1 MNSSCEKLRAQL
13 DAYLSGELSGDAREE
28 VEGHLR
34 DCAACAAEFEAAG
47 RLRTG
52 VQAAVGA
59 TPVPSGLEAKVRG
72 ALRTQAARPRTGLY
86 AVAAAALVIVCVF
99 LINML
104 RTSRDPMNAIL
115 AKTHGQLAAVLKV
128 GLRDHLQCAVF
139 RKYSKQAEP
148 SAQMA
153 ADLGPEFAGLI
164 PLIQAKLPADFR
176 LIQAHH
182 CEAGDRQYTHFIV
195 AGGDK
200 VVSVILTRAQP
211 GEAVIGIHQEGVDRF
226 QVVGFESQG
235 QLAYVISD
243 LDAQHSL
250 VLAANL
256 APTVRQYLSE
266 HAGWQSPG

>member
-1 MNSSCEKLRAQL
+1 
-13 DAYLSGELSGDAREE
+13 
-28 VEGHLR
+28 
-34 DCAACAAEFEAAG
+34 
-47 RLRTG
+47 
-52 VQAAVGA
+52 
-59 TPVPSGLEAKVRG
+59 
-72 ALRTQAARPRTGLY
+72 
-86 AVAAAALVIVCVF
+86 
-99 LINML
+99 
-104 RTSRDPMNAIL
+104 
-115 AKTHGQLAAVLKV
+115 LKV

-182 CEAGDRQYTHFIV
+182 CEAGGRQYTHFIV